1 VPNSMVMPI
10 EARLSARAESLL
22 RRQAAPS
29 VRHTKSSDT
38 QAPWDRS
45 TPPLAHLPCTTR
57 S

>member
-1 VPNSMVMPI
+1 MPNSMVMPI